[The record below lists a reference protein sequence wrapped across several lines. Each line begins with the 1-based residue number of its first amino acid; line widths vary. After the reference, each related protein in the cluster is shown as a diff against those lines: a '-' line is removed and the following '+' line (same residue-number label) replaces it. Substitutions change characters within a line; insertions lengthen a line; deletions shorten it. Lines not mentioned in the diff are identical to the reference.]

1 MLVELHLLTAH
12 APSNLNRDDFGRPKT
27 ALFGGTERGRISSQA
42 IKRAVRK
49 SGFVAE
55 RLAGKIS
62 TRSLHLP
69 QMIYDEIQRDEMQG
83 QVSQDERE
91 RLNSLC
97 QAVTHALGK
106 PDKENALKTSQIVF
120 LTPDEIARIRGLVA
134 EKLADGTRL
143 TGKAVKEFG
152 DTIAKA
158 TGLDVRPTDAVDMAL
173 FGRMTTDDAASFAA
187 VDAAMQVA
195 HPIATHTTVTETD
208 YFTAVDDWKA
218 AGGSGGTTD
227 TRGSGHI
234 GEVDFNSA
242 VYYTYLSCD
251 LDALARNLGGD
262 TDAALDGLAV
272 VLEAFCR
279 VTPSGK
285 QNSFASHPPA
295 ETALLVL
302 RDAKTPCSLA
312 AAFEAAVP
320 ASEDGYAAVST
331 RRMFQRYARLVEA
344 YELDDRAAAFSL
356 TDEAPPEGTT
366 HADRLSGLWAFL
378 REHAAFSPSG
388 DGAASAPPSPSA
400 EPTRGSADGGGS
412 LFSEG

>member
-1 MLVELHLLTAH
+1 MLVELHLLTPH

-42 IKRAVRK
+42 IKRAVRT
-49 SGFVAE
+49 SPFVAE
-55 RLAGKIS
+55 RLAGKLS
-62 TRSLHLP
+62 TRSLHIP
-69 QMIYDEIQRDEMQG
+69 QMIFDEMRDQHAA
-83 QVSQDERE
+83 DED
-91 RLNSLC
+91 RLRALC
-97 QAVTHALGK
+97 EAVTHALGK
-106 PDKENALKTSQIVF
+106 PDKDNPLKTSQIVF
-120 LTPDEIARIRGLVA
+120 LTPDEIARIRGLIA
-134 EKLADGTRL
+134 DKMADGTRL

-152 DTIAKA
+152 DTIARA
-158 TGLDVRPTDAVDMAL
+158 TGLHERPTDAVDMAL

-218 AGGSGGTTD
+218 AGGSGGETD

-251 LDALARNLGGD
+251 LDALHRNLGGD
-262 TDAALDGLAV
+262 GEAALDGLAV
-272 VLEAFCR
+272 VLDAFCR

-285 QNSFASHPPA
+285 QNSFASHAPA

-302 RDAKTPCSLA
+302 REARTPCSLA

-320 ASEDGYAAVST
+320 ASEDGYAAAST
-331 RRMFQRYARLVEA
+331 RRMFERYARLVQA
-344 YELDDRAAAFSL
+344 YELGDHAIAFSL
-356 TDEAPPEGTT
+356 TGATPPAEARAASATK
-366 HADRLSGLWAFL
+366 LSDLWAFL
-378 REHAAFSPSG
+378 REHAVFATSG
-388 DGAASAPPSPSA
+388 DGAAGPAPRPA
-400 EPTRGSADGGGS
+400 ENGGS
-412 LFSEG
+412 LVDEG